1 MCKGSK
7 KGLYLLRASVYR
19 WCMLMLF
26 LGAEFAILCELKHGL
41 QCTPPSRQPQRLLLM
56 TWNSLAHSRQVA
68 TRRSPAW

>member
-7 KGLYLLRASVYR
+7 TGLYLLRASVYR

-41 QCTPPSRQPQRLLLM
+41 QCTPPSRVV
-56 TWNSLAHSRQVA
+56 TALAAAAHDLE
-68 TRRSPAW
+68 